1 MMLPQWLLLLFLL
14 FSFLFLLTRGS
25 LSPTKYNLLD
35 LKEICIRNQ
44 DCQTGCCR
52 RTPDICESHCT
63 ENGSEGSPCQTLAFF
78 GQYRECPC
86 LQNLTCVY
94 WKNEK
99 WSIIAYGRCQKIG
112 RQKLAKKMFF

>member
-25 LSPTKYNLLD
+25 PTKYNLLG
-35 LKEICIRNQ
+35 LKEVCIRNQ

-52 RTPDICESHCT
+52 RAPDICESHCA
-63 ENGSEGSPCQTLAFF
+63 EKGSEGSLCQTLAFF
-78 GQYRECPC
+78 GQYRQCPC

-94 WKNEK
+94 WKSEK
-99 WSIIAYGRCQKIG
+99 WSAIAFGHCQKIG
-112 RQKLAKKMFF
+112 RQKLAEKMFF

>member
-63 ENGSEGSPCQTLAFF
+63 EKGSEGSPCQTL
-78 GQYRECPC
+78 GSSHKCR
-86 LQNLTCVY
+86 
-94 WKNEK
+94 K
-99 WSIIAYGRCQKIG
+99 
-112 RQKLAKKMFF
+112 

>member
-25 LSPTKYNLLD
+25 PAKYNLLG
-35 LKEICIRNQ
+35 LKEVCIRNQ

-52 RTPDICESHCT
+52 RAPDICESHCA
-63 ENGSEGSPCQTLAFF
+63 EKGSEGSLCQTLAFF
-78 GQYRECPC
+78 GQYRQCPC

-94 WKNEK
+94 WKSEK
-99 WSIIAYGRCQKIG
+99 WSAIAFGHCQKIG
-112 RQKLAKKMFF
+112 RQKLAEEMFF

>member
-14 FSFLFLLTRGS
+14 FSFLFLLTR

-35 LKEICIRNQ
+35 LKEVCIRNQ

-52 RTPDICESHCT
+52 RAPDICESHCA
-63 ENGSEGSPCQTLAFF
+63 EKGSEGSLCQTLAFF
-78 GQYRECPC
+78 GQYRQCPC

-94 WKNEK
+94 WKSEK
-99 WSIIAYGRCQKIG
+99 WSAIAYGRCQKIG